1 MPPELT
7 IDRSAAIDRTDLDGG
22 SWVDLVT
29 GFVRDADDRMDEL
42 HRDVAWQAAE
52 VLRYDRYV
60 PEQRLS
66 AGLRP
71 ADHPLLRQTKLHLTS
86 RWRVTWEGVGALL
99 YRTGDDW

>member
-42 HRDVAWQAAE
+42 HRDVAC
-52 VLRYDRYV
+52 R
-60 PEQRLS
+60 
-66 AGLRP
+66 RP
-71 ADHPLLRQTKLHLTS
+71 RSSGTTGTFPSNASRPDCARPTIRSCARQS
-86 RWRVTWEGVGALL
+86 FI
-99 YRTGDDW
+99 